1 MSERSGVGATAA
13 VAVPDTARD
22 GYGANRSVLESE
34 DGRSIGALLGDVTS
48 NVSTLMQQEL
58 ALAKAELRQ
67 TGTRAGK
74 GIGLF
79 AGAGVAALLFLVF
92 LSVSAWWGLGQFI
105 GNQWS
110 ALIVAVI
117 WAVIAAVVAAAGKKE
132 LERIRGLRRTTE
144 TLSKV
149 PNAVKGHEEE
159 NR

>member
-1 MSERSGVGATAA
+1 MSEYSGGGAT
-13 VAVPDTARD
+13 AVPDTTRD
-22 GYGANRSVLESE
+22 QGKRAVLESE
-34 DGRSIGALLGDVTS
+34 DGRSIGAMLSDVTA

-58 ALAKAELRQ
+58 ALAKAEAQ
-67 TGTRAGK
+67 QSASRAGK
-74 GIGLF
+74 GVGLF
-79 AGAGVAALLFLVF
+79 AGAGVAGLLFLVF

-110 ALIVAVI
+110 GLIVAII
-117 WAVIAAVVAAAGKKE
+117 WAIVAGVLAAVGKKE
-132 LERIRGLRRTTE
+132 LERIRGLRRTAE